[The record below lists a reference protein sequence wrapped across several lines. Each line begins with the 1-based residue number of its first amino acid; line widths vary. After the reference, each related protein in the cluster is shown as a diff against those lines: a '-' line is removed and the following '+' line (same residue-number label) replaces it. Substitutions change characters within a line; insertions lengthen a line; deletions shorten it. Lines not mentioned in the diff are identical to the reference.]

1 MHPLSGP
8 LQPGLRFFRDP
19 LPTTD
24 ARQFTP
30 PLVAPCGAT
39 PLWAYPV
46 PCGEHGPGGPRLSAG
61 DRHVSVPPPS
71 REATG
76 HVPFW
81 FEPVSRFGS
90 FKLDGIYQRFTDVGP
105 LAQPCASSG
114 FRLPESHGKPHGRH
128 APRKGR
134 LRCRCARH
142 EVVTNPALHLGYG
155 RLNARLQAGLRLSN
169 NSSHGL
175 RRAHNPTSVSRGFR
189 PFGRLRSGFHLTM
202 WPRRTT
208 TRGLLFHT

>member
-1 MHPLSGP
+1 MDVCPEGQTTLRAV
-8 LQPGLRFFRDP
+8 GLRPVSRQTTMRKSAPFRVGAIVASPIRAITARRSHFFRNP

-90 FKLDGIYQRFTDVGP
+90 FKLDGIYQWFTYVGP
-105 LAQPCASSG
+105 LTQPGASSR
-114 FRLPESHGKPHGRH
+114 FRLPESHDDPRGHRVPIEGGYVVSALGTRSLPTPH
-128 APRKGR
+128 
-134 LRCRCARH
+134 C
-142 EVVTNPALHLGYG
+142 T
-155 RLNARLQAGLRLSN
+155 
-169 NSSHGL
+169 
-175 RRAHNPTSVSRGFR
+175 
-189 PFGRLRSGFHLTM
+189 
-202 WPRRTT
+202 
-208 TRGLLFHT
+208 